1 MGKLRV
7 TKHAEGA
14 VKDFK
19 VTVHGVAVEFTDN
32 EGEAQ
37 SFGETNFA
45 RFTFTSDDRAD
56 FARLRIEIRSES
68 AIVYREEAH
77 ILENSSHD
85 SGDRYFKV

>member
-1 MGKLRV
+1 MGSLRV

-14 VKDFK
+14 VKNFE
-19 VTVHGVAVEFTDN
+19 VTVHGARVEFSGD
-32 EGEAQ
+32 EGEAE

-45 RFTFTSDDRAD
+45 RFKFTSDDRVN
-56 FARLRIEIRSES
+56 FARFRIEIRSES

-77 ILENSSHD
+77 ILANGSHD